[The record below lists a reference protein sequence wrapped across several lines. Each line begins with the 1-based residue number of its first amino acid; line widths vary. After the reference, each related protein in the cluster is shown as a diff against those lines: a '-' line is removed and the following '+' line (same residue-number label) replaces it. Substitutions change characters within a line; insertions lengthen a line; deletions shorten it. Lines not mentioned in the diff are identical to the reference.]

1 MIGAGGLCSS
11 PTRIHSNKPEPMN
24 WLPLTFI
31 GAACSLL
38 VAHSAHAQLEVGA
51 ASQVTSF
58 ALFDG
63 NSLSNKS
70 LEDFEGKVVVM
81 YYLTPW

>member
-1 MIGAGGLCSS
+1 M
-11 PTRIHSNKPEPMN
+11 
-24 WLPLTFI
+24 
-31 GAACSLL
+31 
-38 VAHSAHAQLEVGA
+38 
-51 ASQVTSF
+51 
-58 ALFDG
+58 FDG